1 MSPEEMFAHVA
12 VERTYTLTIRDG
24 ETGPELFIR
33 SNRLD
38 YVIPL
43 STGQIALMAEFAVKH
58 LAREA
63 RRAAAP
69 QGHLD

>member
-12 VERTYTLTIRDG
+12 VERSFSLTLREG
-24 ETGPELFIR
+24 EAGPELFIL
-33 SNRLD
+33 SNRLQE
-38 YVIPL
+38 VIPL